1 VTTVREVDQSA
12 RTDRACSARGLTTAE
27 RETMRVTRDD
37 GPPAPR
43 PVPSGPDDLGR
54 GWLSA
59 ALARTPGVTGRVA
72 AVRVRPLGEGLGLLS
87 RIVHVQL
94 TWADGT
100 GPPTVVVKLAAPA
113 GPTRDVA
120 GALDM
125 YGNEVRFYRHLGA
138 ATDLAVRC
146 HHASHDPRTDDF
158 ALVLA
163 DLTGAPVVD
172 QVTGCPPARAA
183 EAVTALADHHARF
196 WDERGLAGVRGL
208 RAVDDPAFITP
219 LARACEASWPA
230 VRARCEAVLP
240 AEVVDL
246 GDGFAGRLPGLA
258 ARLARS
264 PRTLTHGDFR
274 VDNMFFGPGSEVAGR
289 VAMCDWQL
297 ADRARGGRDL
307 GYFLTQSLDPGVR
320 RDLQDDL
327 VDLYVER
334 LAANGVTGY
343 GRDEAWEDYR
353 VSALFSLLYPV
364 VAGGGLELSGSRA
377 ALLTEVILV
386 RAAEAIVD
394 LDCTSLG

>member
-1 VTTVREVDQSA
+1 
-12 RTDRACSARGLTTAE
+12 
-27 RETMRVTRDD
+27 MRVTRGD

-43 PVPSGPDDLGR
+43 SVPRGPEDVARD
-54 GWLSA
+54 WLAA
-59 ALARTPGVTGRVA
+59 ALAGTAGVSGRVT
-72 AVRVRPLGEGLGLLS
+72 AVRARPLGEGLGLLS
-87 RIVHVQL
+87 RIVL
-94 TWADGT
+94 MELNWADGA
-100 GPPTVVVKLAAPA
+100 GPPTVVAKLAAPA

-120 GALDM
+120 AALDM

-138 ATDLAVRC
+138 ATRLAVRC
-146 HHASHDPRTDDF
+146 HHASHDPRTGDV

-163 DLTGAPVVD
+163 DLTAAPVVD
-172 QVTGCPPARAA
+172 QLTGCPPARAA

-196 WDERGLAGVRGL
+196 WDERGLAGVPGL
-208 RAVDDPAFITP
+208 RAVDDPVFITP

-230 VRARCEAVLP
+230 VRARCATALP

-258 ARLARS
+258 ARLARP

-274 VDNMFFGPGSEVAGR
+274 ADNMFFDVEGEPGGR

-343 GRDEAWEDYR
+343 GREEAWEDYR
-353 VSALFSLLYPV
+353 VAALFSLLYPV

-386 RAAEAIVD
+386 RAARAIVD
-394 LDCTSLG
+394 LDCTALV